1 MGALFVLRAV
11 GSRKITA
18 GILLCLELRLLM
30 GGAFYVFFRIPF
42 IKADRYFHSVPRLNI
57 YFTFVV

>member
-11 GSRKITA
+11 GSRKIPA

-30 GGAFYVFFRIPF
+30 GRALYVFRISF
-42 IKADRYFHSVPRLNI
+42 TKADRYFHSVPHLNI